1 MWAVLE
7 MSTSTVTL
15 GRQTSCTCSAT
26 SAPFVTETAENKTP
40 NRWDGGDEP
49 SGVRPRFFLDGT
61 CLYGFVSSCLGD
73 IDNNGVVGVGD
84 VLLLLNFYGSLCE

>member
-1 MWAVLE
+1 MGWR
-7 MSTSTVTL
+7 
-15 GRQTSCTCSAT
+15 GRTFRGSS
-26 SAPFVTETAENKTP
+26 PF
-40 NRWDGGDEP
+40 
-49 SGVRPRFFLDGT
+49 FFDGT

>member
-1 MWAVLE
+1 MAGTNLQ
-7 MSTSTVTL
+7 
-15 GRQTSCTCSAT
+15 G
-26 SAPFVTETAENKTP
+26 FVP
-40 NRWDGGDEP
+40 
-49 SGVRPRFFLDGT
+49 VFFFDGT